1 MLPRFWRKIKYRY
14 SLVGTYCENC
24 QSYYYP
30 PRFTCPKCR
39 RRSKIKEVML
49 SGRGK
54 VLSYTVV
61 HESLEDFKIG
71 KPYVLALIKLDEGP
85 VITSQVICDPDEI
98 KIGMNVKMAFRKY
111 IEEGEDGIIHYG
123 TKFILEK

>member
-24 QSYYYP
+24 QTYYYP
-30 PRFTCPKCR
+30 PRFMCPKCR
-39 RRSKIKEVML
+39 RKSRIKEIKFN
-49 SGRGK
+49 GK
-54 VLSYTVV
+54 GTVLSYTIV
-61 HESLEDFKIG
+61 HESLEDFKIE

-85 VITSQVICDPDEI
+85 VVTSQVICDPNEI
-98 KIGMNVKMAFRKY
+98 KTGARVRMAFRKY
-111 IEEGEDGIIHYG
+111 TEESEDGIIHYG